1 MYIYRLRKDALPP
14 VNEQLAAVKLKNP
27 IEQHMIG
34 RGGLF
39 HQQNIEKRRTMSVR
53 EWVELCNKEDWRA
66 PGVDDVGLHHAPRNN
81 PTSRPRRGKKKADA
95 TPGPD
100 AADFVQVKVEAVDDE
115 ENNMPSISPI
125 TPPHSAVALVVPS
138 PAAIVEDDAQLKPA
152 DADSNTANAHSQ
164 MIQDLKEE
172 EEEKTD
178 DEGGSEKAPARKVK
192 GRRQAPTREVKEA
205 QLREREAKDA
215 AFLEDFDPHSEWL
228 PPNTTPFDYT
238 PEFCQKLERQYW
250 RNCGLNKPAW
260 YGADMAGMCFRRLV
274 CDYC

>member
-1 MYIYRLRKDALPP
+1 
-14 VNEQLAAVKLKNP
+14 
-27 IEQHMIG
+27 
-34 RGGLF
+34 
-39 HQQNIEKRRTMSVR
+39 
-53 EWVELCNKEDWRA
+53 
-66 PGVDDVGLHHAPRNN
+66 
-81 PTSRPRRGKKKADA
+81 
-95 TPGPD
+95 
-100 AADFVQVKVEAVDDE
+100 
-115 ENNMPSISPI
+115 MPSISPI

-138 PAAIVEDDAQLKPA
+138 SAAIVEDDAQLKPA
-152 DADSNTANAHSQ
+152 DADSNTANAHFQ

-178 DEGGSEKAPARKVK
+178 DEGGSEKAPARKAK